1 MSTKVWIGFARGI
14 LICAVPLFGAA
25 GTLLWTA
32 AWAFLALIFGPGLVI
47 TLVLAK
53 QDPALLEERMK
64 PLIQKDQPL
73 WDRIVTLILIVLW
86 LCWLALMGLDARY
99 GWSAMPVWLQ
109 WIGAAGVALTMWIW
123 FLVFRENTFL
133 APVVKIQKE
142 RGHKVVSTGPYAIVR
157 HPMYASALIF
167 FAAST
172 LMLGSWVGFAAA
184 LALMA
189 LLVVRTALEDRELQ
203 RGLAG
208 YTDYAARVRYKLVP
222 LIW

>member
-73 WDRIVTLILIVLW
+73 WDRIVTPILIVLW